1 MKKIVSVL
9 LALAML
15 LCAAAFAEG
24 VAPENVKMGLIC
36 IGDENS
42 GYDAN
47 FIEAAKAALASL
59 GLNEDQLIIRYNISE
74 SEAALDAAV
83 DLAESGCNYIFADS
97 FGHEDYILQAAEEYP
112 EIQFSHATG
121 YKAAGSG
128 LANAHNAF
136 ASIYEARYTAGVV
149 AGMKLN
155 EMIANGQI
163 TAEQAKVGYVGAH
176 PFAEVISGYTSFFLG
191 IRSVCP
197 TATMVVQYTGS
208 WGDFALEKEAAEA
221 LIGTQNCVLIS
232 QHADTTGAPTAC
244 EAAGVPCV
252 GYNISMIPVAPTTAL
267 VSSRIEWSAYMAMA
281 LQAVMNG
288 ENFDTDWCQG
298 FVDGAVALTELNE
311 AAVAEGTAEAVA
323 DVEAKLVSGELQV
336 FDTSTF
342 TIGGLTPE
350 EFVETE
356 DGAAYAQYVYDGAF
370 HESEVASAP
379 YFNIIIDGIEVLG

>member
-1 MKKIVSVL
+1 MKKIVSL
-9 LALAML
+9 FLALVML

-24 VAPENVKMGLIC
+24 IAPEDIKMGLIC

-298 FVDGAVALTELNE
+298 FAEGAVALTELND

-323 DVEAKLVSGELQV
+323 EVEAKLVSGELQV
-336 FDTSTF
+336 FDTATF

>member
-97 FGHEDYILQAAEEYP
+97 FGHEDYILQAAEEY
-112 EIQFSHATG
+112 
-121 YKAAGSG
+121 
-128 LANAHNAF
+128 
-136 ASIYEARYTAGVV
+136 TAGVV

-221 LIGTQNCVLIS
+221 PIGTQNCVLIS